1 MVPGC
6 FLMKATTST
15 ISDCETG
22 LRFRVSLISELVK
35 ARLSSL
41 VLLTTLVGFY
51 MGSGEVFSWGLLGH
65 LMIGTALLAGGA
77 GALNQFIEKDLDAEM
92 ERTRNRPL
100 PSGKLT
106 ADFVLIFGGATAG
119 VGILW
124 LAVLVDPLTSLL
136 GAATLVSYLFLYT
149 PLKRITTFNTIMG
162 AVPGAIPPLM
172 GWTAA
177 RGTLSFDG
185 WYLFAILF
193 FWQLPHFMAI
203 AWIYKEQYA
212 RAGFKMLPVVDETG
226 ARTGRSAISHTLG
239 LLPVSLF
246 PVAIQVC
253 GPVYFVGA
261 IVLGVAYL
269 AFAWRFS
276 RSLTLASARLL
287 FFSSIV
293 YLPLL
298 LGLMVVDKL

>member
-1 MVPGC
+1 
-6 FLMKATTST
+6 MKATTST

-22 LRFRVSLISELVK
+22 TRSRAAIISDLVK

-51 MGSGEVFSWGLLGH
+51 MGSGDVFSWGLLGN

-77 GALNQFIEKDLDAEM
+77 GALNQLIERRLDAEM
-92 ERTRNRPL
+92 ERTKNRPL
-100 PSGKLT
+100 PTGLVS
-106 ADFVLIFGGATAG
+106 ADFVLVFGGATAAI
-119 VGILW
+119 GILW
-124 LAVLVDPLTSLL
+124 LALLVNPLTSLL

-149 PLKRITTFNTIMG
+149 PSKRVTSLNTIIG

-177 RGTLSFDG
+177 RGELSLEG
-185 WYLFAILF
+185 WYLFAVLF

-203 AWIYKEQYA
+203 AWIYREQYA
-212 RAGFKMLPVVDETG
+212 KAGFKMLPVVDETG
-226 ARTGRSAISHTLG
+226 VRTGRSALSHTLG
-239 LLPVSLF
+239 LVPVSFF

-253 GPVYFVGA
+253 GPIYFVGA
-261 IVLGVAYL
+261 LLLGIGFL

-287 FFSSIV
+287 FFYSII

-298 LGLMVVDKL
+298 LGLMVIDKI